1 MRHSRDPVAL
11 HLFPSA
17 GAVLAT
23 AGRALAGL
31 LAVCSTLL
39 VALSSSALPARAQGK
54 LELPAPSGMVNDF
67 AKVIPPEQVAR
78 IEALTRAVRAASRG
92 EIAVVTLSDIG
103 TRAPGDVALQIG
115 REWKVGAEAAIGD
128 KARNAGVVLLL
139 VPKETSSDGKGHVF
153 ISTGQGAEGFLTDA
167 QTGDIRREA
176 TPLLQKKDYGTAIEL
191 MTQRIAERYAA
202 EFGFSVDSLSR
213 IPPARQMAPQ
223 EDRGGRIPP
232 GLILIVFVVI
242 LLLASRGRNGGC
254 LWFLLSAASN
264 SGRGGGGFGGFG
276 GGGGG
281 GGGFGGFGGGG
292 GFSGGGSGGDF

>member
-1 MRHSRDPVAL
+1 VRRSRDPVAL
-11 HLFPSA
+11 HRSMLVPS
-17 GAVLAT
+17 VLQT
-23 AGRALAGL
+23 AGCSLAALWLPCLALLAALA
-31 LAVCSTLL
+31 S
-39 VALSSSALPARAQGK
+39 PAQGQGK
-54 LELPAPSGMVNDF
+54 LELPAPRGMVNDF
-67 AKVIPPEQVAR
+67 AQVIPPEQVAR

-92 EIAVVTLSDIG
+92 EIAVVTLADIG

-115 REWKVGAEAAIGD
+115 REWKVGADAAIGD

-176 TPLLQKKDYGTAIEL
+176 IPLLQKKDYGTAIEL

-202 EFGFSVDSLSR
+202 EFGFSVDSISR
-213 IPPARQMAPQ
+213 IPPQRQMVTE
-223 EDRGGRIPP
+223 EDGGGRIPP
-232 GLILIVFVVI
+232 VAMLILFVVI
-242 LLLASRGRNGGC
+242 VLIASRGRNGGC

-292 GFSGGGSGGDF
+292 GFPGGAAGGDW